1 MKKASVKLTLDEMLK
16 YLYTLIEAYTTNLL
30 I

>member
-1 MKKASVKLTLDEMLK
+1 MKKVSKKLNLDEMLK
-16 YLYTLIEAYTTNLL
+16 YLYTLIETYTEKLL